1 MSAEKCQVIG
11 NVRGRPEMQVCYFG
25 TYRAEYNR
33 NKIMISALKSAEVD
47 VKICHENLWC
57 GIEDRENVTVGGWR
71 SPRFWWRVIKAYTK
85 LILRSFSIGEFDV
98 MILGYPGQFDVF
110 LARIICALK
119 KKPLVWD
126 VFMSVYLVAI
136 ERKLDG
142 FRNSAVNMLKR
153 IEKQALDIPDL
164 LLQDTR
170 QYVDWFL
177 DTYGIKFHRFKL
189 IPTGADDSIFRPL
202 EHVESKK
209 NRFRV
214 LYYGTFIANH
224 GLDHIVDAVKI
235 LSDDD
240 AIEFLFIGEG
250 PEKERIV
257 KLAESEELRNATF
270 MGWCSQAE
278 LVQHIGTA
286 DVCLG
291 AFGSTPQSLMT
302 IQNKIYECMA
312 CGKAI
317 ITGTSPAVLSQFT
330 NEVELK
336 ICERDG
342 KSIAEAILYLKEH
355 PAVIDRIGS
364 NARDSFVENYSII
377 ALGGT
382 FRSHLENL
390 LQCK

>member
-1 MSAEKCQVIG
+1 M
-11 NVRGRPEMQVCYFG
+11 RVCYFG
-25 TYRAEYNR
+25 TYRDGYNR
-33 NKIMISALKSAEVD
+33 NRIMISALKSAGVD
-47 VKICHENLWC
+47 VSTCHETLWHS
-57 GIEDRENVTVGGWR
+57 IEDRENVTAGGWR
-71 SPRFWWRVIKAYTK
+71 SPMFWWRVIKTYAK
-85 LILRSFSIGEFDV
+85 LVIKSFSIGKFDV
-98 MILGYPGQFDVF
+98 MVLGYPGQFDVF

-136 ERKLDG
+136 ERKLEG
-142 FRNSAVNMLKR
+142 SRHSAVNMLKK
-153 IEKQALDIPDL
+153 IEKRALDIPDL
-164 LLQDTR
+164 LIQDTR

-177 DTYGIKFHRFKL
+177 ETYGIKSDRFKL
-189 IPTGADDSIFRPL
+189 VPTGADDSIFKPL
-202 EHVESKK
+202 ECVEVNKD
-209 NRFRV
+209 RFRV

-224 GLDHIVDAVKI
+224 GLDHILEAVK
-235 LSDDD
+235 LLLEDD

-250 PEKERIV
+250 PEKARIV
-257 KLAESEELRNATF
+257 ELAGSEELRNATF
-270 MGWCSQAE
+270 MGWCSQAD

-336 ICERDG
+336 ISERDG

-355 PAVIDRIGS
+355 PTVIDRMGS
-364 NARDSFVENYSII
+364 NARDSFVENYSIS
-377 ALGGT
+377 ALGKT

>member
-1 MSAEKCQVIG
+1 
-11 NVRGRPEMQVCYFG
+11 
-25 TYRAEYNR
+25 
-33 NKIMISALKSAEVD
+33 MISALKSAGVD
-47 VKICHENLWC
+47 VSICHETLWQS
-57 GIEDRENVTVGGWR
+57 IEDREDVTAGGWR
-71 SPRFWWRVIKAYTK
+71 SPRFWWRVIKTYAK
-85 LILRSFSIGEFDV
+85 LVIKSFSIGKFDV
-98 MILGYPGQFDVF
+98 MVLGYPGQFDVF
-110 LARIICALK
+110 LARIVCALK

-136 ERKLDG
+136 ERKLEG
-142 FRNSAVNMLKR
+142 SRHSAVNMLKR
-153 IEKQALDIPDL
+153 VEKRALDIPDL

-177 DTYGIKFHRFKL
+177 ETYGIKSDRFKL
-189 IPTGADDSIFRPL
+189 VPTGADDGIFKPL
-202 EHVESKK
+202 ECVEVNKD
-209 NRFRV
+209 RFRV

-224 GLDHIVDAVKI
+224 GLDHILEAVK
-235 LSDDD
+235 LLLEDN

-250 PEKERIV
+250 PEKARIV
-257 KLAESEELRNATF
+257 ELAESEELRNATF
-270 MGWCSQAE
+270 MGWCSQAD

-286 DVCLG
+286 NVCLG

-302 IQNKIYECMA
+302 VQNKIYECMA

-355 PAVIDRIGS
+355 PTVIDRMGS
-364 NARDSFVENYSII
+364 NARDSFVENYSIN
-377 ALGGT
+377 ALGRT